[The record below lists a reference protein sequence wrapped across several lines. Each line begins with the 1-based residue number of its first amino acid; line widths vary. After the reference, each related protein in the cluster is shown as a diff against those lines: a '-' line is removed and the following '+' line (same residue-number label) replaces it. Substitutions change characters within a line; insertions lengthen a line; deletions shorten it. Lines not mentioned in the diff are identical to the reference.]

1 MAGRQGFSDENFG
14 SAPSK
19 KQRGVFWGS
28 LFENRE
34 NWGGRR
40 GLNPRH
46 SVPQTDALPAELLPP
61 LFQSLPWGIHAVKDS
76 LQPLLARRH
85 TRCKLETLLRVKLF
99 AGGF

>member
-1 MAGRQGFSDENFG
+1 MKRLLIFDLRLSRPVHYSLRLSAHQECPQVSARMAGRQGFSDENFG

-19 KQRGVFWGS
+19 KQRGVCWGS

-61 LFQSLPWGIHAVKDS
+61 LFQSLPWG
-76 LQPLLARRH
+76 
-85 TRCKLETLLRVKLF
+85 
-99 AGGF
+99 